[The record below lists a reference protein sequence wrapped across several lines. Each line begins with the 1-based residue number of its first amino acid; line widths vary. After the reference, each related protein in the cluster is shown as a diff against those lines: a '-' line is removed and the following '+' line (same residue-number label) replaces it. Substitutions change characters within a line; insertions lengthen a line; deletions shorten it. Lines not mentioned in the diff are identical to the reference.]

1 MENKIIF
8 KLISMGIV
16 IKELK
21 KLFSQFSIWFEI
33 LLDNVLFNVY
43 KFKAWLLIQ
52 VLLYESYV

>member
-1 MENKIIF
+1 
-8 KLISMGIV
+8 MGIV

-21 KLFSQFSIWFEI
+21 KLFFQFSIWFEI

-43 KFKAWLLIQ
+43 KFKACLLIQ